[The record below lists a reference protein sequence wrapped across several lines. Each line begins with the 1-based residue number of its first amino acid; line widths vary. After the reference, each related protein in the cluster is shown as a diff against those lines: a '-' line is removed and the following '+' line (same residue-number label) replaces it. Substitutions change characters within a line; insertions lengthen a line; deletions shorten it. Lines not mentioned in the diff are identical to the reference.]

1 MSLQWDIPEL
11 LHLSPL
17 FFHNNNLLSMT
28 EPLQNI
34 TDLTLKELQQT
45 VSSMGEPSFR
55 ATQIHQWL
63 FSHHAASFDEMSIL
77 SRALRKK
84 LSETFSIHQLKL
96 VDHQECIEETC
107 ESPTEKILL
116 ELHDKSLVESV
127 LIASENRLTACVS
140 SQIGCPL
147 QCPFCATGRMGFHR
161 NLSAGEITG
170 QIYALNKLIAAK
182 EPDKTITNIVFMGMG
197 EPLLNTDNVIE
208 AIDTLSKR
216 NYNFT
221 LSQKKIT
228 ISTVGVIPEIQRL
241 AKSGIKTK
249 LAVSLHAADQEKRES
264 IMPIAAR
271 QYPLKEL
278 GRSLSEYTALTGM
291 PVTIVYLL
299 LKGINDSLDDAKML
313 ARFSKTFLCKI
324 NLIDY
329 NSIIN
334 IKFKPVYSATRDMFQ
349 QYLINSGLHVTVRK
363 SSGTTINAAC
373 GQLAT
378 AGMQNPQ

>member
-116 ELHDKSLVESV
+116 ELQDKSLVESV

>member
-1 MSLQWDIPEL
+1 MSEQQ
-11 LHLSPL
+11 
-17 FFHNNNLLSMT
+17 
-28 EPLQNI
+28 QNI
-34 TDLTLKELQQT
+34 TDLTLTELQQAM
-45 VSSMGEPSFR
+45 SLLGEPAFR

-63 FSHHAASFDEMSIL
+63 FSHHAASFEEMTIL
-77 SRALRKK
+77 SLALRKK
-84 LSETFSIHQLKL
+84 LSESFSIHPLKR
-96 VDHQECIEETC
+96 VEHQECFEEDC

-116 ELHDKSLVESV
+116 ELQDKSRVESV
-127 LIASENRLTACVS
+127 LIATENRRTACVS

-147 QCPFCATGRMGFHR
+147 QCPFCATGQMGFRR
-161 NLSAGEITG
+161 NLTAGEITG
-170 QIYALNKLIAAK
+170 QIYALNELVGAK
-182 EPDKTITNIVFMGMG
+182 EPGKSLTNIVFMGMG
-197 EPLLNTDNVIE
+197 EPLLNTGNVIE
-208 AIDTLSKR
+208 AIETLSTR
-216 NYNFT
+216 NYRFC
-221 LSQKKIT
+221 LSQQRIT

-241 AKSGIKTK
+241 GKSGMKTK
-249 LAVSLHAADQEKRES
+249 LAVSLHAADQQKRES
-264 IMPIAAR
+264 LMPIAAR

-278 GRSLSEYTALTGM
+278 GTALSEYTQSTGM

-349 QYLINSGLHVTVRK
+349 QYLINSGLHVTIRK
-363 SSGTTINAAC
+363 SYGTTINAAC

-378 AGMQNPQ
+378 ASMQNPQ

>member
-1 MSLQWDIPEL
+1 
-11 LHLSPL
+11 
-17 FFHNNNLLSMT
+17 MT
-28 EPLQNI
+28 EQKQNI
-34 TDLTLKELQQT
+34 TDLTLKELKLAM
-45 VSSMGEPSFR
+45 SLLGEPSFR

-63 FSHHAASFDEMSIL
+63 FSHHATSFDEMSIL
-77 SRALRKK
+77 SLALRKK
-84 LSETFSIHQLKL
+84 LSETFSIHQLTL
-96 VDHQECIEETC
+96 VDHQECIEESC
-107 ESPTEKILL
+107 DSPTEKILL
-116 ELHDKSLVESV
+116 KLADTSLVESV
-127 LIASENRLTACVS
+127 LIASENRMTACVS

-147 QCPFCATGRMGFHR
+147 QCPFCATGRMGFRR

-170 QIYALNKLIAAK
+170 QIYALNELVALK
-182 EPDKTITNIVFMGMG
+182 EPGKTITNIVFMGMG

-208 AIDTLSKR
+208 AIENLSTR
-216 NYNFT
+216 NYNFC

-241 AKSGIKTK
+241 GMSGMKTK
-249 LAVSLHAADQEKRES
+249 LAVSIHSADQQKRES

-278 GRSLSEYTALTGM
+278 GKSLCEYTAATGM

-313 ARFSKTFLCKI
+313 ARFAKTFLCKI

-334 IKFKPVYSATRDMFQ
+334 IKFKPVYSTTRDMFQ
-349 QYLINSGLHVTVRK
+349 EYLMNSGLYVTVRK
-363 SSGTTINAAC
+363 SYGTTINAAC

-378 AGMQNPQ
+378 TGIQKPQ